1 MNFEFCNFSELSIK
15 SESSGAYFCKN
26 KNQAYINLKNF
37 ENGKCLFG
45 RKMKYI
51 RRKREATC
59 FNQEEMDK
67 KFYVDSCPCVN
78 DDWECD
84 FGFYRRMEGGP
95 CIPIADEY

>member
-1 MNFEFCNFSELSIK
+1 MCSGSWDPTMPESDYEFWIP
-15 SESSGAYFCKN
+15 
-26 KNQAYINLKNF
+26 KNF